1 MLTLIIDEAVHWVL
15 LLWKYSPI
23 KRKLVLVFRLHPRQ
37 LCDVFRRGIQRKY
50 SHTLFC
56 YCPCQL
62 WLIYYPKKLV
72 YVFNNERIWKNR
84 LNPLLYG
91 RNLEDCFVCVCFQTF
106 LILMFFPTY
115 QKGGFIQMVF
125 VIAGIGMGIYNSWSL
140 KLQLANQLYSFEEI
154 KDLTHEDKD
163 ITKFNTKQEFL
174 ESIFGKIGKKIQN
187 LTLGLSYFFYNL
199 SFF

>member
-1 MLTLIIDEAVHWVL
+1 
-15 LLWKYSPI
+15 
-23 KRKLVLVFRLHPRQ
+23 
-37 LCDVFRRGIQRKY
+37 
-50 SHTLFC
+50 
-56 YCPCQL
+56 
-62 WLIYYPKKLV
+62 
-72 YVFNNERIWKNR
+72 
-84 LNPLLYG
+84 
-91 RNLEDCFVCVCFQTF
+91 
-106 LILMFFPTY
+106 
-115 QKGGFIQMVF
+115 MVF